1 MKNLKEFNLKSNP
14 FDVLIQAGLEIGR
27 VSLIANSRL
36 KNKNLLP
43 YMDFTEET
51 YKHLIN
57 RMAKCIEILNSI
69 PEDELEICRKNC
81 LMSDNEKQMGL
92 NEKMCTLFREFET
105 EYSQTIPYLNDE
117 MEAIL
122 YGTESEMYKRHLALK
137 KFFEK
142 HKDESVFANNNLW
155 HYIDFLDNKKDMSY
169 CKEYNYWDNNEVEA
183 IFALDNLFE
192 RELKDVSIEDI
203 TYLQTLIKADS
214 KNLL

>member
-1 MKNLKEFNLKSNP
+1 MKKNLKEFNLKSNP

-27 VSLIANSRL
+27 VFLIANSRL

-43 YMDFTEET
+43 YMDFTEST

-57 RMAKCIEILNSI
+57 RMAKYIEILNSI

-81 LMSDNEKQMGL
+81 IMSDNKKQMGL

-122 YGTESEMYKRHLALK
+122 YGTESEIYKRHK
-137 KFFEK
+137 TVKDFFEK
-142 HKDESVFANNNLW
+142 HKDDYVLSYENLSD
-155 HYIDFLDNKKDMSY
+155 YIDFLDNGLNY
-169 CKEYNYWDNNEVEA
+169 CKKNLSWGDIKVKR
-183 IFALDNLFE
+183 ILLLDNLCQT
-192 RELKDVSIEDI
+192 ELGDVSIEDI
-203 TYLQTLIKADS
+203 TYLQTLVRADN